1 MVLGLLHTCVL
12 YFPLGVLNLEHLKLA
27 FSSVLSL
34 LAAYLLGQANSSGL
48 QGPQWCGIDLIDNL
62 FGVKPSATEHGLYTL
77 SLTPLG
83 LELMT
88 HNWPC
93 IVKLYYY
100 C

>member
-1 MVLGLLHTCVL
+1 MV
-12 YFPLGVLNLEHLKLA
+12 
-27 FSSVLSL
+27 
-34 LAAYLLGQANSSGL
+34 
-48 QGPQWCGIDLIDNL
+48 QWCGIDLIDNL